1 MHLERKAATT
11 ASAPP
16 SKKQRQK
23 AHEEAK
29 VDRSRAALSRLN
41 GSHHGRALPPP
52 PAAEVSEKRKGKAK
66 GKAKRRVSWEDETD
80 WDRLTSPTKERGIGE
95 ESEEDWIPKKAPKEK
110 VKRKRTKV
118 LEA

>member
-1 MHLERKAATT
+1 M
-11 ASAPP
+11 
-16 SKKQRQK
+16 
-23 AHEEAK
+23 
-29 VDRSRAALSRLN
+29 
-41 GSHHGRALPPP
+41 
-52 PAAEVSEKRKGKAK
+52 
-66 GKAKRRVSWEDETD
+66 SWEDETD